1 MFGYM
6 ADQRH
11 RIPRS
16 RELITKVFIPCF
28 CFISRSKDVGVDEFF
43 NNDLDS
49 DDEEPESDNEDFA
62 GIDTIVEEDDGSDM
76 ELPKPKK
83 QTAAEK
89 QKQAAKEEAAKKI
102 QLDALKEKDPE
113 FYKYLQE
120 NDQELLAFDGEM
132 EDLVSEEEMD
142 EDEDEEEEDDDEEME
157 GSDEEMEEDVSPK
170 VCRQNLYWQLS

>member
-1 MFGYM
+1 MLLVHPLQGINVLQPLTECLSY
-6 ADQRH
+6 H
-11 RIPRS
+11 
-16 RELITKVFIPCF
+16 LFIFYP
-28 CFISRSKDVGVDEFF
+28 RSKDASVDEFF

-120 NDQELLAFDGEM
+120 NDQDLLAFDGEM
-132 EDLVSEEEMD
+132 EDLVSEEEEEED
-142 EDEDEEEEDDDEEME
+142 EDEDEEDEEME
-157 GSDEEMEEDVSPK
+157 GSDEEMEDVTPK
-170 VCRQNLYWQLS
+170 VTDRDNNKPLPLSLR